1 MKANKLYI
9 KSIQKL
15 GFKAFAIAAFVLL
28 FIVQRIPLFKVAE
41 LELSNVS
48 ESFSLADIGFLR
60 LVKFFD
66 YFGVAAPA
74 EIEVITYI
82 ALGVLA
88 LGLAALVM
96 SFFAYRAVQV
106 INFLVS
112 LVGFL
117 LSTVFGVLMTVLSV
131 GFAETEFSE
140 IMAVSVNFVVWLPAA
155 LFLIGTVF
163 VYAYAK
169 MPHYSIAEGRFFAAF
184 GAALNPKR
192 FIRTFGRE
200 DDTEQIFRSRVP
212 LKKKKYATLS
222 EPKAIKK
229 SKKAKRKAGKKYK
242 KKSDESLVKDNRN
255 LTKLE
260 IALKKREHAE
270 KLANAR
276 ADEENRA
283 LYKNKKIKSTAAKP
297 AAAKPAHK
305 PRRSAAEREKAL
317 EAAKRRAEHAEAVA
331 MKEMELSE

>member
-28 FIVQRIPLFKVAE
+28 FIVQRIPIFKVAE

-66 YFGVAAPA
+66 YFGIAAPA

-82 ALGVLA
+82 ALGVLV
-88 LGLAALVM
+88 LGLASLVM

-106 INFLVS
+106 INFSVS

-117 LSTVFGVLMTVLSV
+117 LSTAFGVLMTVLTV
-131 GFAETEFSE
+131 GFAETEFGE
-140 IMAVSVNFVVWLPAA
+140 IMAVSVNFAVWLPAA
-155 LFLIGTVF
+155 LFLIGAVF

-192 FIRTFGRE
+192 FIRTFGKD
-200 DDTEQIFRSRVP
+200 DDTEQVFRSRVP

-222 EPKAIKK
+222 EPKAVKK
-229 SKKAKRKAGKKYK
+229 SKKAIRKAR
-242 KKSDESLVKDNRN
+242 KKSGESLAQDNKN

-260 IALKKREHAE
+260 IALQKREHAE

-283 LYKNKKIKSTAAKP
+283 LYKNKKIKRAPAKKAAPKSP
-297 AAAKPAHK
+297 PK

-317 EAAKRRAEHAEAVA
+317 NAAKRRVEHAEAVA

>member
-28 FIVQRIPLFKVAE
+28 FIVQRIPIFKVAE

-66 YFGVAAPA
+66 YFGIAAPA

-82 ALGVLA
+82 ALGVLV

-117 LSTVFGVLMTVLSV
+117 LSTAFGVLMTVLTV
-131 GFAETEFSE
+131 GFAHTEFSE
-140 IMAVSVNFVVWLPAA
+140 IMAVSVNFAVWLPAV
-155 LFLIGTVF
+155 LFLIGTIF

-192 FIRTFGRE
+192 FIRTFGRN

-222 EPKAIKK
+222 EPKAVKK
-229 SKKAKRKAGKKYK
+229 SKKAVRKAR
-242 KKSDESLVKDNRN
+242 KKSGEGLVQDNKN

-283 LYKNKKIKSTAAKP
+283 LYKNKKIKP
-297 AAAKPAHK
+297 AAAKKAAPK
-305 PRRSAAEREKAL
+305 PPPRPRRSTAEREKAL
-317 EAAKRRAEHAEAVA
+317 NAAKRRVEHAEAVA